1 MKSQYTMNTM
11 FRTLLRF
18 RVQCDIIVLMTTINT
33 AEYKSML
40 LAEKARLE
48 GEMNG
53 VAHKNPEIAGDW
65 EPSAPDLNNPTAD
78 INDVADSIEQFEG
91 NAAIEV
97 ELEARLLEVDNALAR
112 IEAGTYGTCNACGAL
127 IEEARLHANPAATT
141 CIAHKEG

>member
-1 MKSQYTMNTM
+1 MDTI

-18 RVQCDIIVLMTTINT
+18 RVRCDIIVLMTTTNI

-48 GEMNG
+48 GEMKG

-97 ELEARLLEVDNALAR
+97 ELEARLLEVDNALMR
-112 IEAGTYGTCNACGAL
+112 IEAGTYGTCNVCGNS
-127 IEEARLHANPAATT
+127 IEEARLHANPAAAT
-141 CIAHKEG
+141 CIAHKEA